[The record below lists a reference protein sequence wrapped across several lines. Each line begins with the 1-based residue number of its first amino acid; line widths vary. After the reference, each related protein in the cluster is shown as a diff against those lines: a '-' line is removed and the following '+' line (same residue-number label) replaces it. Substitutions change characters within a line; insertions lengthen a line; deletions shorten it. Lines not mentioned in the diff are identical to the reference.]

1 MMTPSPLWTAA
12 DIITAIDFNDRK
24 GDDDWAADGISID
37 TRTLKAGDIFFAI
50 PGPNFDAH
58 AFVAQ
63 AYAKGA
69 VAAVISR
76 DPGTY
81 PSDAPLLFVDDA
93 TTALQ
98 QLAVAARNRLQGK
111 VLAITGSVGKT
122 GTKEML
128 RLCLD
133 TQGSTAASAGNL
145 NNHWGLPL
153 SLCRVPADTAFTV
166 LEIGMNHSNE
176 ILPLVKIARPHVAIV
191 TAVEP
196 AHTEYFASVDEI
208 ADAKA
213 EIFEVVVVGGAA
225 VINRD
230 SPYFGRLAAAARD
243 AGVER
248 IIGFGHDDEADV
260 KLVHAELTANESSVE
275 AAIHGSIIRYRIGAP
290 GQHVVMNSLA
300 VAASVD
306 AIGCDVQVAANALGQ
321 FVPLK
326 GRGQH
331 ISVQLAEGS
340 FLLIDESYNASPASM
355 RAAMAVTGLMKPE
368 PAGRRI
374 AVLGDMLE
382 LGDSAIQEHCALA
395 GPLQDNAFDLVFT
408 SGQITQNLWS
418 ELPEGIRGGHS
429 ISPDKLSM
437 VITSAVRAGDVVMV
451 KGSLGSRIGV
461 VVDALLALDQSQVVD
476 NQIGQQTVINGN

>member
-12 DIITAIDFNDRK
+12 DIIAAIDCTDCK
-24 GDDDWAADGISID
+24 GHDDWTADGISID
-37 TRTLKAGDIFFAI
+37 TRTLKTGDVFFAI
-50 PGPNFDAH
+50 SGPNFDAH

-63 AYAKGA
+63 AFAKGA
-69 VAAVISR
+69 VAAIASR
-76 DPGTY
+76 DPGSC
-81 PSDAPLLFVDDA
+81 PPGAPLLIVDDV

-98 QLAVAARNRLQGK
+98 QLAVAARNRLRGK
-111 VLAITGSVGKT
+111 VIAITGSVGKT

-133 TQGSTAASAGNL
+133 VLGSTAASAGNL

-166 LEIGMNHSNE
+166 LEIGMNHADE
-176 ILPLVKIARPHVAIV
+176 IRPLSKIARPHVAIV

-213 EIFEVVVVGGAA
+213 EIFEGVEPGGSA

-230 SPYFGRLAAAARD
+230 NPYFERLAAAAR
-243 AGVER
+243 ANGIEQV
-248 IIGFGHDDEADV
+248 IGFGKDQAADV
-260 KLVHAELTANESSVE
+260 RLAHVNLEAGFSAVE
-275 AAIHGSIIRYRIGAP
+275 ATLHGKTIRYRIGAP
-290 GQHVVMNSLA
+290 GEHVVINSLA
-300 VAASVD
+300 AVAAVD
-306 AIGCDVQVAANALGQ
+306 AIGGDTQVAANTLGQ
-321 FVPLK
+321 FAPLK

-331 ISVQLAEGS
+331 TSVQLSEGS

-355 RAAMAVTGLMKPE
+355 RAAMAVMGLMTPE

-395 GPLQDNAFDLVFT
+395 GPLHDNAFDLVFT
-408 SGQITQNLWS
+408 SGSLSQNLWS

-437 VITSAVRAGDVVMV
+437 VIASAVRAGDVVMV
-451 KGSLGSRIGV
+451 KGSLGSRVGV
-461 VVDALLALDQSQVVD
+461 VVDALLALDQSQAID